1 MSCLKPIT
9 VKLPLL
15 VILLTS
21 PSAVHADPQISSW
34 FTTNSGQY
42 ARIYESS
49 GAETAGTQST
59 TWSRGAGT
67 QSSPT
72 YADVSEIAS
81 SAKWVYIRTSG
92 LASHLMGPWPTTF
105 PNFPSNTATIY
116 RIPRVPTV
124 PVTKTQTGGGP
135 IGRFVNGVSFFD
147 NRDAFSYVNA
157 TATEAQNTG
166 DGIWNR
172 DAYVNEAA
180 SFDPALAHQ
189 AGNDYHY
196 HVQPIA
202 LRYQLGDHVN
212 YNATTNRYSESSG
225 AVTSHSPI
233 LAWAAD
239 GFPIYGPYGYSDP
252 TSATSGVRRMVAGYT
267 PRNGSNGTTNLTS
280 TGRRSLPAWA
290 ATAQGRSSTLTSS
303 QYGPAVSTTYP
314 LGRYLEDNDFRGDLG
329 YTQTTGATVRDFDL
343 DKYNGRTCVTPEFP
357 AGTFAYFS
365 TLNADGT
372 PAFPY
377 NIGRQYYGSITSAGA
392 TTAAIM
398 NADTPLTTHFSGG
411 PNKTASWPAS
421 PVAKSGN
428 TVTVSWSAVEGG
440 TYQVQQSADLATWN
454 NVTPTVTATG
464 SDSAQLTETVSTGTA
479 QRFYRTNRTALA
491 AFDANGFNYTQAGGG
506 GKSVAPGGSAT
517 RGTTVTILI
526 TLPTSPPLPP
536 ADLIPQSITLAG
548 SIVGSSITRPSQQTA
563 QVTMVIPAGAPSGA
577 QNLVIVFN
585 PNPTYTLTAGF
596 TLN

>member
-1 MSCLKPIT
+1 M
-9 VKLPLL
+9 KLS
-15 VILLTS
+15 LLTTLLAS
-21 PSAVHADPQISSW
+21 LSAVHADPQLSSW
-34 FTTNSGQY
+34 FTANSGQY

-49 GAETAGTQST
+49 AAETAGTEST

-72 YADVSEIAS
+72 YADVSEIAA
-81 SAKWVYIRTSG
+81 SANWVYIRTSG
-92 LASHLMGPWPTTF
+92 LASHPMGPWPATF

-124 PVTKTQTGGGP
+124 PVTKTLTSGGT

-147 NRDAFSYVNA
+147 NRDAYSYVNS
-157 TATEAQNTG
+157 TATEVQNTG

-172 DAYVNEAA
+172 DAYLNEAA
-180 SFDPALAHQ
+180 TFDPALAHQ

-202 LRYQLGDHVN
+202 LRYQLGDHVD
-212 YNATTNRYSESSG
+212 YDATTNRYSESSA
-225 AVTSHSPI
+225 AVTRHSPI

-252 TSATSGVRRMVAGYT
+252 SNAASGVRRMVSGYT
-267 PRNGSNGTTNLTS
+267 LRNGSNGTANLTS
-280 TGRRSLPAWA
+280 TGRHSLPVWA

-303 QYGPAVSTTYP
+303 QYGPAVSAAYP
-314 LGRYLEDNDFRGDLG
+314 PGRYLEDNDFLGDLG

-365 TLNADGT
+365 TLNADGS

-377 NIGRQYYGSITSAGA
+377 NIGRQYYGSITNSNGSAGA
-392 TTAAIM
+392 TTAAVM
-398 NADTPLTTHFSGG
+398 NADTPLTTYFEGG
-411 PNKTASWPAS
+411 PNKVDSWSAT
-421 PVAKSGN
+421 PVALTGN

-440 TYQVQQSADLATWN
+440 TYQVQHSADLVNWSNATS
-454 NVTPTVTATG
+454 TITVAG
-464 SDSAQLTETVSTGTA
+464 DDSAQFTETVSAGTP
-479 QRFYRTNRTALA
+479 QRFYRSTRTALA
-491 AFDANGFNYTQAGGG
+491 TFDANGFNYTQAGAGT
-506 GKSVAPGGSAT
+506 SVAPGGSAT
-517 RGTTVTILI
+517 RGTTVTILL

-536 ADLIPQSITLAG
+536 AGVIPQSITLAG
-548 SIVGSSITRPSQQTA
+548 SITGTSLARPSQQTA
-563 QVTMVIPAGAPSGA
+563 QATMVIPAGAPTGA

-585 PNPTYTLTAGF
+585 PGPTYTLTGGF